1 MEINEK
7 ELAIATI
14 SLGAAAAAA
23 AAHTHTNPYVHASI
37 LCVEKKRRQHMYISG
52 SLIIRWRQ
60 K

>member
-14 SLGAAAAAA
+14 PLGAAAAAA
-23 AAHTHTNPYVHASI
+23 AHTYTNPYVHASI
-37 LCVEKKRRQHMYISG
+37 YCVWRKKRRQHMYISG